1 MSKQTKSA
9 LGRGL
14 DALITMDDLNTNGS
28 SSINEVELSKI
39 EANPEQPRSIFD
51 EEALKELATSIKALG
66 LVQPI
71 TLREIHTDRYQI
83 ISGERRYK
91 ASLMAGLTSV
101 PAYIKKASDE
111 NVMEMALIE
120 NIQREDLNPIEIALA
135 YQTLIDTHNLTQEE
149 LGERIGKKRTTIANF
164 LRILKLPADIQ
175 MGLKD
180 KKIDMGHA
188 KSLLSLKEHSDQQ
201 AIYGAIIELGYSVRQ
216 TEEAVKNLTNPP
228 ETQDTD
234 EQPAPVPSRPAKKS
248 SGEFGSLK
256 KQFSEFF
263 GTKVAFSSNE
273 KGAGKISIPFAN
285 EQELERIKHLLFDS
299 MKNNS

>member
-1 MSKQTKSA
+1 MSKQTKFV

-39 EANPEQPRSIFD
+39 KANPEQPRSVFD
-51 EEALKELATSIKALG
+51 EEALEELATSIKALG

-71 TLREIHTDRYQI
+71 TLRETGIDRYQI
-83 ISGERRYK
+83 ISGERRYR

-135 YQTLIDTHNLTQEE
+135 FQILIDTHNLTQEK
-149 LGERIGKKRTTIANF
+149 LSERIGKKRATIANF
-164 LRILKLPADIQ
+164 LRLLKLPAEIQ

-188 KSLLSLKEHSDQQ
+188 KSLLSLENASDQLM
-201 AIYGAIIELGYSVRQ
+201 IYEEIKEYGYSVRH
-216 TEEAVKNLTNPP
+216 TEEVVKNINNP
-228 ETQDTD
+228 QDTD
-234 EQPAPVPSRPAKKS
+234 ETPEPTPSRPQKKS
-248 SGEFGSLK
+248 SGEFDSLK
-256 KQFSEFF
+256 KQLSEFF
-263 GTKVAFSSNE
+263 NAQITLSWNEKGKGKIGIPFSNE
-273 KGAGKISIPFAN
+273 K
-285 EQELERIKHLLFDS
+285 ELEKIKGLLFDS
-299 MKNNS
+299 LKNNS

>member
-51 EEALKELATSIKALG
+51 EEALEELATSIKTLG

-71 TLREIHTDRYQI
+71 TLREIRADRYQI
-83 ISGERRYK
+83 ISGERRYR

-111 NVMEMALIE
+111 SIMEMALIE

-135 YQTLIDTHNLTQEE
+135 FQILIDTHNLTQEK
-149 LGERIGKKRTTIANF
+149 LSERIGKKRATVANF
-164 LRILKLPADIQ
+164 LRLLKLPAEIQ
-175 MGLKD
+175 MGLKN
-180 KKIDMGHA
+180 KRIDMGHA
-188 KSLLSLKEHSDQQ
+188 KSLLSLENPSDQLMVYEE
-201 AIYGAIIELGYSVRQ
+201 IKEYGYSVRH
-216 TEEAVKNLTNPP
+216 TEEVVKNINNPQETNEIPK
-228 ETQDTD
+228 
-234 EQPAPVPSRPAKKS
+234 PVPNRPPKKS
-248 SGEFGSLK
+248 SGEFDSLK
-256 KQFSEFF
+256 KQLSDFF
-263 GTKVAFSSNE
+263 GTKVAFSCNE
-273 KGAGKISIPFAN
+273 KGTGKISILFSD
-285 EQELERIKHLLFDS
+285 EKELARIMQVFDS
-299 MKNNS
+299 IKNNS